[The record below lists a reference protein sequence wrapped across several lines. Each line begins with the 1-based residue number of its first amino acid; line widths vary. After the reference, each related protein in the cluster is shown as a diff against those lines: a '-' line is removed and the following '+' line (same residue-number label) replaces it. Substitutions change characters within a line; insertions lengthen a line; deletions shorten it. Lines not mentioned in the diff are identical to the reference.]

1 LLSREGELHLK
12 TKIWAHRGASG
23 YAPENTMEAFR
34 LAYNLKADGIEL
46 DIHMTKDG
54 HLVVAHD
61 DTIDRCS
68 NGTGRIADMTLKE
81 LKSYDFSNHIPG
93 YKNISIPTLEEVLY
107 FVKST
112 NMTVNIEIKSGIV
125 NYIGIE
131 EKALSLVEKLG
142 LKKRVIYSSFNHYS
156 LMHIKQ
162 IDKTV
167 PIGLLYSEAI
177 VDPHIYAQYLKAEAI
192 HPFYYT
198 LALPGIVNK
207 CQEKGILVNPWTINT
222 EEYLAWMFKEGVNAV
237 ITNFPD
243 VALSVRKKW
252 AIIDPEFDT

>member
-1 LLSREGELHLK
+1 MK
-12 TKIWAHRGASG
+12 TQIWAHRGASG

-34 LAYNLKADGIEL
+34 LANQLKADGIEL

-54 HLVVAHD
+54 RLVVAHD
-61 DTIDRCS
+61 ETIDRCS
-68 NGTGRIADMTLKE
+68 NGTGRIIDMTLKE
-81 LKSYDFSNHIPG
+81 LQSYDFSNHLPD
-93 YKNISIPTLEEVLY
+93 YKNVKIPTLEEVLY

-112 NMTVNIEIKSGIV
+112 GMTVNIEIKSGIV
-125 NYIGIE
+125 NYQGIE

-142 LKKRVIYSSFNHYS
+142 LKKKVIYSSFNHYS
-156 LMHIKQ
+156 LMLVKQ

-177 VDPHIYAQYLKAEAI
+177 VDPHLYAEYLKAEAI

-198 LALPGIVNK
+198 LALPDIVTK
-207 CQEKGILVNPWTINT
+207 CHEKGILVNPWTVNT
-222 EEYLAWMFKEGVNAV
+222 AEHLAWMFKEGVNAV

-243 VALSVRKKW
+243 VASSVRKQM
-252 AIIDPEFDT
+252 DQH